1 MKHFDDLK
9 YIDYVIRFTKQL
21 NRTNELMLVCLN
33 LMKEDTTLTIREVI
47 DKGLIRL
54 DIQLDNSLLM
64 EIIMLKTEK
73 EIIEKYNEMLEHTEL
88 LMDKVRN
95 PDKYDDVNIENIQQ
109 HINNEN
115 VQHQM
120 NSLMKWV
127 LGGQ

>member
-115 VQHQM
+115 GQHQM

-127 LGGQ
+127 LGRQ